1 MKSCW
6 ITKHETINPIQR
18 LCENKNLITARSP
31 ACFILRVVRSAL
43 IIKTMTNIEQI
54 IIDALKLQWE
64 SDWIISATK
73 NDKINAI
80 SFSIHTDTTYVD
92 CGNVEISEIT
102 LDGTWLRLS
111 GWYRL

>member
-1 MKSCW
+1 
-6 ITKHETINPIQR
+6 
-18 LCENKNLITARSP
+18 
-31 ACFILRVVRSAL
+31 
-43 IIKTMTNIEQI
+43 MTNIEQI

>member
-1 MKSCW
+1 
-6 ITKHETINPIQR
+6 
-18 LCENKNLITARSP
+18 
-31 ACFILRVVRSAL
+31 
-43 IIKTMTNIEQI
+43 MTNAEQT

-64 SDWIISATK
+64 FDWIISATK

-80 SFSIHTDTTYVD
+80 AFSIHIDTTYVD